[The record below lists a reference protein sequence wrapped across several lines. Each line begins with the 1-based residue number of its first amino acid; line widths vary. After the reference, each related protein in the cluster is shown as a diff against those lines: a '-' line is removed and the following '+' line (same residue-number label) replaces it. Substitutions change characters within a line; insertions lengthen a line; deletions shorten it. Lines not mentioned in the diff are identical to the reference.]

1 MEDDA
6 NRNGIQEGPG
16 LVQLKEILLYVI
28 SEFERDRQFVGRK
41 LAAYEK
47 EKDELAKK
55 IAELERLAKARQEW
69 EEEKRREEQE
79 AKETREK
86 SETQEKPQSEA
97 PAANPVEVAEIISAL
112 QQKQE
117 ETIQELK
124 DEVKM
129 LQTLATTGIVTNM
142 FMHEIHT
149 LINNIGRELDSAYEA
164 LAYENNVSLAITN
177 IKESIG
183 IKKHFKEWFRITIE
197 SIKKDKRLRKKHN
210 IHEMLEE
217 FLKTW
222 EGILDKNGV
231 TLKWQCDPDIVF
243 TCFEFDVENIISNL
257 ISNSMASFDRETGE
271 VLEKKEIILTIS
283 SEETGFLIDYKDTG
297 WGLLP
302 KYKENLE
309 RIMEAFESSKRLAGE
324 EEDGTGMG
332 MWIVAQTAL
341 EYSGAWDLSEN
352 LRHDTG
358 FYIKISLGG

>member
-117 ETIQELK
+117 ETIQAVSYTHL
-124 DEVKM
+124 
-129 LQTLATTGIVTNM
+129 TLP
-142 FMHEIHT
+142 
-149 LINNIGRELDSAYEA
+149 
-164 LAYENNVSLAITN
+164 
-177 IKESIG
+177 
-183 IKKHFKEWFRITIE
+183 TI
-197 SIKKDKRLRKKHN
+197 
-210 IHEMLEE
+210 
-217 FLKTW
+217 
-222 EGILDKNGV
+222 
-231 TLKWQCDPDIVF
+231 
-243 TCFEFDVENIISNL
+243 
-257 ISNSMASFDRETGE
+257 
-271 VLEKKEIILTIS
+271 
-283 SEETGFLIDYKDTG
+283 
-297 WGLLP
+297 LL
-302 KYKENLE
+302 
-309 RIMEAFESSKRLAGE
+309 
-324 EEDGTGMG
+324 
-332 MWIVAQTAL
+332 V
-341 EYSGAWDLSEN
+341 
-352 LRHDTG
+352 
-358 FYIKISLGG
+358 